1 VEAVSLVLP
10 DDHPLIQL
18 GFRGRIRL
26 KMGVEVRVTGVSRR
40 PRFRRRLPPLK
51 RRAMVLMA
59 FGFGP
64 VELAGRLGL
73 CLERAEA
80 LHEELTR
87 NLGLDRI
94 ARQVRS
100 AIQAGLIDPIG
111 RLQEEDSRT
120 EAIADPRLETQGE
133 PMSDED
139 LVRIFFPDALAT
151 DREDGGWQVIIDPEA
166 RAQRLGE
173 GMTERDAWSQAAL
186 RLWKDE
192 WFRPIIVQLR
202 TMRSEQPGQA

>member
-1 VEAVSLVLP
+1 MEAVSLVLP
-10 DDHPLIQL
+10 EDHPLIQL

-26 KMGVEVRVTGVSRR
+26 EMGVEVRVAGVSRR
-40 PRFRRRLPPLK
+40 PRTRRRLPPMK
-51 RRAMVLMA
+51 RRALVLMA
-59 FGFGP
+59 IGFGP
-64 VELAGRLGL
+64 AELADRLGL
-73 CLERAEA
+73 CLEWAEA

-100 AIQAGLIDPIG
+100 AIRAGLIHPIG
-111 RLQEEDSRT
+111 RPPERAPIEESSRGP
-120 EAIADPRLETQGE
+120 ELASQGGA
-133 PMSDED
+133 MSDED

-151 DREDGGWQVIIDPEA
+151 SREDGGWEVIVDPEA
-166 RAQRLGE
+166 RSQRLGE
-173 GMTERDAWSQAAL
+173 GMTEFDAWSQAAL